1 MSFKSP
7 SNMSIDP
14 SVEQNSSTQ
23 KSVDML
29 DKADDTSRPENLKGS
44 TENDTSNT
52 GGPHGK
58 IDEHNNNTDN
68 TASLNIDKQQS
79 LFANNKE
86 DQNVNNSIDSKLASD
101 NHSAIQNK
109 GQGEANIS
117 DNGNEGTER
126 AVSEDR
132 ISDKNAQGSNT
143 EKSGSS
149 NVNTTMLEFGDDYT
163 NMLSNLH
170 YGSHD
175 YKHQKNPNFDTSA
188 TKNESNTDHNTNAD
202 HLRGNFN
209 EQTIA
214 TKNNNEGVQHGDGEN
229 DLKDRKKS
237 NDESSKNENL
247 DMLIQHYEGLIKK
260 HNDQA
265 TNGNDHQ
272 NQSWNTHSN
281 DDERKLKT
289 FENQKEKN
297 NAQPDAQSSEFSK
310 NNESKGLY
318 KPDQKDGISKV
329 HTTDSQRST
338 PMPMQQNSSHS
349 LHTNLQNV
357 DAYTSNTANTKGSP
371 ERNTPTSNNL
381 FNTTQV
387 QSPNSLF
394 SSASPLVTNPVESD
408 IKYGTPK
415 DASSAN
421 NDNSGA
427 RNSSSKPIKGG
438 KKPKKANTP
447 TSAKAKLNNT
457 KQPNKSSTSS
467 NASSNNGHST
477 VINQDRKICDHC
489 RRRQTQCV
497 QVPYL
502 QNCIQCESKGIKCTY
517 SELAATKNSSEIEQ
531 LKRSRVDEN
540 VNVHDL
546 LKRAKLDP
554 SMTNGNGNNTQ
565 NGGTNV
571 YQDPNANNVN
581 SLQSYSEM
589 LHKIGPQQFNY
600 NANLVS
606 AISGMQNTLNSQ
618 EASGNQSL
626 HPNSNSGTFSYI
638 PKTSNMASPNDKS
651 FADNSNSNNPNF
663 YQQQL
668 QFQLQQQQLHN
679 QSMFPH
685 GSPHI
690 QSPASLPPHMIPQQ
704 QQMPLPQIH
713 DLQQMTAN
721 ALIPGVNGPGS
732 YFNRS
737 NGPSNVAPSYPRSS
751 FYVGPT
757 SLFDYNLINHVKL
770 DKIDQIQISPS
781 LTLRKVAPNVQFVLR
796 DDFNEKLYLKQE
808 QEIDLVEKLIHPHG
822 KMLVDIF
829 FKVIHPYY
837 PILHE
842 RVFMEKYSRSYRE
855 LTAPLLAS
863 IYSLALQWWDHHPQL
878 VGFMKPD
885 VTEQLNELALKT
897 FFDVVERPKLSIV
910 QAGLLILMCRS
921 ESSNNWVIISEV
933 VALAEEL
940 GLGIDCQ
947 DWRLPRW
954 ERGLRRRLAWAVW
967 SMDKWISASEGR
979 YSHLI
984 LGRNWL
990 VKMLSDEDFPE
1001 DPNNILSGNS
1011 ISGSSS
1017 PAANFVPYAK
1027 NSKTPNSSTN
1037 LAESMQAN
1045 NLTNFMES
1053 HTPAQGPGSPGNFI
1067 MDIQPTPNDI
1077 RTGRQLFQQFVSL
1090 SIILGEILDT
1100 FYTLGAMSIT
1110 TKVDYVLK
1118 LAKPLQLKLR
1128 EWYHSLPAQLSM
1140 NYLQPRRLNSNASLT
1155 LAYFAAEIT
1164 LHRKI
1169 ISTLNA
1175 STPADLTHVCRQA
1188 AKTRLSA
1195 AIDFICD
1202 LKIEHTNSFW
1212 YSCSSNNMALIGS
1225 FAALLYCT
1233 SSSANEKELYRNY
1246 LRKYII
1252 TLRISAKNFEKTR
1265 AALEFSQ
1272 LLDEILL

>member
-1 MSFKSP
+1 MSFGSS

-14 SVEQNSSTQ
+14 SIEQISSTQ
-23 KSVDML
+23 KNAEGM
-29 DKADDTSRPENLKGS
+29 DTKNDNSKPENLKDNIG
-44 TENDTSNT
+44 NDNSSTSNSDE
-52 GGPHGK
+52 K
-58 IDEHNNNTDN
+58 NDEHNNNNNNNNNNSN
-68 TASLNIDKQQS
+68 TSHSPLSPHIDRQQS
-79 LFANNKE
+79 LFANQKKQQ
-86 DQNVNNSIDSKLASD
+86 DVTSSIDSRLASD
-101 NHSAIQNK
+101 NNSDFQNK
-109 GQGEANIS
+109 KQVEANLR
-117 DNGNEGTER
+117 DNGTEGTEKN
-126 AVSEDR
+126 SNEG
-132 ISDKNAQGSNT
+132 SDPNKTVQGLDLD
-143 EKSGSS
+143 KAGSS

-175 YKHQKNPNFDTSA
+175 HKHQKNSNFSA
-188 TKNESNTDHNTNAD
+188 GDTKNENNTNAKSTSNHMHENFSEQRHVTD
-202 HLRGNFN
+202 KENGNL
-209 EQTIA
+209 EQGVEE
-214 TKNNNEGVQHGDGEN
+214 NNLNNE
-229 DLKDRKKS
+229 RKS
-237 NDESSKNENL
+237 SEDSSKNENL

-265 TNGNDHQ
+265 TTGSNQQDKSWNNDTNENNGNVK
-272 NQSWNTHSN
+272 SS
-281 DDERKLKT
+281 ERKQNGQLISPDS
-289 FENQKEKN
+289 NASGSAIGKN
-297 NAQPDAQSSEFSK
+297 DKSTDLHKS
-310 NNESKGLY
+310 
-318 KPDQKDGISKV
+318 DQKDGNA
-329 HTTDSQRST
+329 TSQQST
-338 PMPMQQNSSHS
+338 AMQQASSRS
-349 LHTNLQNV
+349 PNTNVQNADIYSPNAV
-357 DAYTSNTANTKGSP
+357 NAKGSP
-371 ERNTPTSNNL
+371 ENNTPRSNNF
-381 FNTTQV
+381 FNTTTQA

-394 SSASPLVTNPVESD
+394 SAASPMVINPVDSD
-408 IKYGTPK
+408 MKFETPR
-415 DASSAN
+415 DASSTI
-421 NDNSGA
+421 NDNAGT
-427 RNSSSKPIKGG
+427 RNSSSKSTKGG
-438 KKPKKANTP
+438 KKPRKTNTP

-457 KQPNKSSTSS
+457 KQANKSSTSS
-467 NASSNNGHST
+467 NASSNNGYST

-497 QVPYL
+497 QVPNL

-517 SELAATKNSSEIEQ
+517 SELASTKNSSEIEQ

-554 SMTNGNGNNTQ
+554 SMSNNNGTTLAKWWNECLPRSKCKQLN
-565 NGGTNV
+565 
-571 YQDPNANNVN
+571 
-581 SLQSYSEM
+581 
-589 LHKIGPQQFNY
+589 
-600 NANLVS
+600 
-606 AISGMQNTLNSQ
+606 AISGMQNSLNKQ
-618 EASGNQSL
+618 DASGNQSL
-626 HPNSNSGTFSYI
+626 YSNNNTGAFSYI
-638 PKTSNMASPNDKS
+638 PKTSNMASPNDNTTSVSTPK
-651 FADNSNSNNPNF
+651 
-663 YQQQL
+663 QQQ
-668 QFQLQQQQLHN
+668 QQQQQQQLPN
-679 QSMFPH
+679 QNMFPH

-721 ALIPGVNGPGS
+721 AFIPGVSGPGS
-732 YFNRS
+732 QFNRS
-737 NGPSNVAPSYPRSS
+737 NGPNNVAPSYPRSS

-885 VTEQLNELALKT
+885 VTEQLNELALRT

-1001 DPNNILSGNS
+1001 DPNNILSGSS

-1027 NSKTPNSSTN
+1027 NNKTPNGTS
-1037 LAESMQAN
+1037 
-1045 NLTNFMES
+1045 NLTESLQTNNVSSFMES
-1053 HTPAQGPGSPGNFI
+1053 HTPVQNPGSPANFI

-1077 RTGRQLFQQFVSL
+1077 RGGRLLFQQFVSL

-1169 ISTLNA
+1169 ISTLDT

-1202 LKIEHTNSFW
+1202 LKVEHTNSFW

-1233 SSSANEKELYRNY
+1233 SSTTNEKELYRNY

-1252 TLRISAKNFEKTR
+1252 TLRISAKSFEKTR